1 MGITRRQAL
10 AAVGGISGIGGIV
23 LYANRGSG
31 CGPADTPI
39 AELHPDS
46 SGPVCGRVTDINYS
60 DDLFTVDDGTGT
72 ALIAPR
78 DSHAPSNRPDLE
90 TGNCICVNGAQGSV
104 TGDHV
109 DVYFSVAVWTQNS

>member
-1 MGITRRQAL
+1 MDITRRQAL
-10 AAVGGISGIGGIV
+10 AAVGGIGAGGVIV
-23 LYANRGSG
+23 VYANRGSG
-31 CGPADTPI
+31 CEPADTPI
-39 AELHPDS
+39 AELGPDD
-46 SGPVCGRVTDINYS
+46 SGPVCGKVTDINYS
-60 DDLFTVDDGTGT
+60 DDLFIVDDGTGT

-90 TGNCICVNGAQGSV
+90 TGDCICVNGAQGGV